1 MPRELEKLFMQEK
14 PARMLLSI
22 KRNKSPYVSIVSRE
36 TKSTFAHTEKVLS
49 IFKEFGL
56 VRFLHEGRVKRIVL
70 TKSGEQMAN
79 SIEALLTFLK
89 KFERERRRERH
100 RERRRSKRKS
110 KSSARGQSQQH
121 S

>member
-1 MPRELEKLFMQEK
+1 MPREFEKLFMQEK

-22 KRNKSPYVSIVSRE
+22 KKNKSPYVSIISRE

-79 SIEALLTFLK
+79 AIEAFLNLLREFEK
-89 KFERERRRERH
+89 KR
-100 RERRRSKRKS
+100 KRTKQKS
-110 KSSARGQSQQH
+110 KSNARKRSLQH

>member
-1 MPRELEKLFMQEK
+1 MPRELEKLFMHEK

-22 KRNKSPYVSIVSRE
+22 KKNKSPNVSIVSRE

-56 VRFLHEGRVKRIVL
+56 VRFLHEGRVKRIAL

-79 SIEALLTFLK
+79 AIEILLNLLRK
-89 KFERERRRERH
+89 LERE
-100 RERRRSKRKS
+100 KRKAKQQF
-110 KSSARGQSQQH
+110 KSSAREQSQRH

>member
-1 MPRELEKLFMQEK
+1 MPREIEKLFMQEK

-22 KRNKSPYVSIVSRE
+22 KKNKSPYVSIVSRE

-49 IFKEFGL
+49 IFREFGL
-56 VRFLHEGRVKRIVL
+56 VKFLHEGRVKRIVL

-79 SIEALLTFLK
+79 AIEALLNLLRK
-89 KFERERRRERH
+89 LERE
-100 RERRRSKRKS
+100 KRKAKQQS
-110 KSSARGQSQQH
+110 KSSARERSQRH

>member
-22 KRNKSPYVSIVSRE
+22 KKHRSPYVSIVSRE

-49 IFKEFGL
+49 IFKKHGL

-70 TKSGEQMAN
+70 TKSGEQVAGAIEIFFNMMKEFDREKRMA
-79 SIEALLTFLK
+79 K
-89 KFERERRRERH
+89 KSPKPKSAAREQRLRH
-100 RERRRSKRKS
+100 S
-110 KSSARGQSQQH
+110 
-121 S
+121 